1 MTIKDISAQTGYSV
15 GTVSRVLNNQPNVS
29 EKARKAILE
38 AARATGFQLNTNAKQ
53 LKQQHSNSILV
64 LVKGTSNQLFGA
76 LVEQLQLRMRD
87 TSYPLTVD
95 YLDENR
101 NEVRRALQLC
111 LEKKPRG
118 ILFMGGNRRH
128 FEQDFQR
135 IDVPCVLVTNDGSG
149 LPFENL
155 SSVCSS
161 DDQAVRELMEGLIQM
176 GHRRIAVI
184 GGDRQI
190 SDTTRRRLQ
199 GCMAAFQAHGIE
211 FDPELDYVGVR
222 FSSADGYK
230 AAEMLLSRGR
240 NHTAIFCM
248 ADVMAM
254 GAIRAL
260 SDHGLRVPEDVSV
273 VGFDGLPIG
282 DYTVPRLATVS
293 QSVKILA
300 QRSVELLTQSIEGTA
315 APVHEVVPAQPLWRE
330 SAREI

>member
-1 MTIKDISAQTGYSV
+1 
-15 GTVSRVLNNQPNVS
+15 
-29 EKARKAILE
+29 
-38 AARATGFQLNTNAKQ
+38 
-53 LKQQHSNSILV
+53 
-64 LVKGTSNQLFGA
+64 
-76 LVEQLQLRMRD
+76 
-87 TSYPLTVD
+87 
-95 YLDENR
+95 
-101 NEVRRALQLC
+101 
-111 LEKKPRG
+111 
-118 ILFMGGNRRH
+118 
-128 FEQDFQR
+128 
-135 IDVPCVLVTNDGSG
+135 
-149 LPFENL
+149 
-155 SSVCSS
+155 
-161 DDQAVRELMEGLIQM
+161 
-176 GHRRIAVI
+176 
-184 GGDRQI
+184 
-190 SDTTRRRLQ
+190 
-199 GCMAAFQAHGIE
+199 MAAFQAHGIE